1 MVHKDLI
8 PLEMAELAAAVME
21 EMITLLD
28 QMFHNQELIDLAAV
42 VVVQCLLILQ
52 DLEMVDRELL

>member
-1 MVHKDLI
+1 VVHKDLI
-8 PLEMAELAAAVME
+8 PLEMAELAVAVME

-28 QMFHNQELIDLAAV
+28 QMFHNQELMDSAE

-52 DLEMVDRELL
+52 DLEMVDQELL